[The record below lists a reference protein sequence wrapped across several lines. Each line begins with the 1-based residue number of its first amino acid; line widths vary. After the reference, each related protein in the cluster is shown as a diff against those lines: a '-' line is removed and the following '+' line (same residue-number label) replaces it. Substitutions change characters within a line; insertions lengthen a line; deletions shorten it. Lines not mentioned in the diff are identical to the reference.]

1 LILVG
6 LYGGALSLPLAT
18 VPPRMLT
25 IRGSQVG
32 TLAEM
37 RELMELA
44 RAGRVPPI
52 PIETRPLSR
61 ATQTLEDLHA
71 GRITGRVVLR
81 P

>member
-1 LILVG
+1 
-6 LYGGALSLPLAT
+6 
-18 VPPRMLT
+18 MLT

-37 RELMELA
+37 RELMALA

-71 GRITGRVVLR
+71 GRITGRVVLL